1 MERNI
6 RKVQVLWIT
15 IVRVALQTVFKL
27 PSLKLPYHL
36 KMDGWS
42 TIVSFWDGLFFGVF
56 GSVIPRNYLHANLTV
71 NKFIEFTAG
80 CGLVFFTE
88 FLLGVLANLALTS
101 SVLVAV
107 RNLSS
112 TYSLTRALQ
121 SLLLGT
127 QFWGLCFWVFFCWC
141 QKLFKKP
148 EVPRPSRNPMC
159 YRW

>member
-1 MERNI
+1 MTPEKCINMFKFA
-6 RKVQVLWIT
+6 RKVLVMTHDTIDLQGSRAVLEG
-15 IVRVALQTVFKL
+15 
-27 PSLKLPYHL
+27 HL

-71 NKFIEFTAG
+71 KKFIEFTAG

-127 QFWGLCFWVFFCWC
+127 QF
-141 QKLFKKP
+141 
-148 EVPRPSRNPMC
+148 
-159 YRW
+159 